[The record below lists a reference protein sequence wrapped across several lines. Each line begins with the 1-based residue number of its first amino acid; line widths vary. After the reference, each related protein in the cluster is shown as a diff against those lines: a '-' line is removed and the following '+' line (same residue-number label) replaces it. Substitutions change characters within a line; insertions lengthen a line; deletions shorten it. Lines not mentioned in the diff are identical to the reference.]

1 MMSDVDS
8 AKKQID
14 ELNKLIQKYDEAYY
28 NDNQSE
34 IDDEAYDALRRELH
48 ALEQKYPELKQA
60 DSVSDKVGAPLKN
73 DAPKNESPNKAFS
86 KVKHLRP
93 MLSLD
98 NAFNEGEL
106 TEFMRKMQ
114 DFLKAP
120 RDEFMPLL
128 AELKI
133 DGLSAAIHYKNG
145 RLDYALTRGD
155 GETGEDITANIK
167 TIKVIPHQLTGNAP
181 TYLEVRGEIFFEK
194 QDFAELNQSL
204 VADGKKQF
212 SSARNAASGSLRQ
225 LDASITASRVLKCFA
240 YTIGEVSDDFTA
252 KNGEDILQKLQ
263 SFGLPVNPYRKS
275 CDSMPSLLAFYD
287 EVAVKRDS
295 LPYEIDGMVYKLND
309 LALRER
315 LGMVARYPRWAIAH
329 KFPAIKKIT
338 TLNAITIQVGRTGS
352 LTPVAELEPVFING
366 VKIQRATLHNDDEI
380 KRKDIRVG
388 DRVEIQRAGDVIPQ
402 ITRSIDAE
410 NRAEYP
416 RAEFIFPATCP
427 VCDTETVRV
436 QDEAAIR
443 CPNWQCPAQQI
454 EAMKHLVSRDAFNI
468 DGLGEQQLKLFI
480 EQGFLTSLADIFRLH
495 QHRDKILSLEGFQE
509 KSVNKLMQSIETT
522 KNNISLDKFIYALGI
537 RHIGTITA
545 KDLGFAYST
554 IENLQNA
561 WHNLHEETHQQF
573 IIDIEGCSHKVLEAI
588 QNFMGK
594 QASFFDDLC
603 AVLTITPLIRTTDG
617 AFAGKK
623 ILFTGTLEKLSRSEA
638 KALAE
643 KAGASIVSGV
653 SAKLDYL
660 VVGANPGSKLTKA
673 EALDVA
679 ILSEQEFIDAIK

>member
-1 MMSDVDS
+1 MMVDDADN
-8 AKKQID
+8 AKKRID
-14 ELNKLIQKYDEAYY
+14 ELSKLIQHYDDAYY

-34 IDDEAYDALRRELH
+34 IDDASYDALRQELQ
-48 ALEQKYPELKQA
+48 ALEQKYPALKQA
-60 DSVSDKVGAPLKN
+60 DSASDKVGV
-73 DAPKNESPNKAFS
+73 SPHKAFS
-86 KVKHLRP
+86 KVTHLRP

-98 NAFNEGEL
+98 NAFTEGEL
-106 TEFMRKMQ
+106 AEFMRKMQ
-114 DFLKAP
+114 DFLKLS

-145 RLDYALTRGD
+145 KLDYALTRGD

-167 TIKVIPHQLTGNAP
+167 TIKVIPHQLSGNAP
-181 TYLEVRGEIFFEK
+181 KYLEIRGEIFFEK
-194 QDFAELNQSL
+194 QDFAKLNQSL
-204 VADGKKQF
+204 ADDGKKQF
-212 SSARNAASGSLRQ
+212 STARNAASGSLRQ

-240 YTIGEVSDDFTA
+240 YTIGEVSDDFST
-252 KNGEDILQKLQ
+252 KDGEDILQKLQ
-263 SFGLPVNPYRKS
+263 SFGLPVNPYRKL
-275 CDSMPSLLAFYD
+275 CDSMPTLLAFYD
-287 EVAVKRDS
+287 EVAAKRDS

-315 LGMVARYPRWAIAH
+315 LGVVARYPRWAIAH

-366 VKIQRATLHNDDEI
+366 VKIQRASLHNDDEI

-410 NRAEYP
+410 NRAQNPNEKNM
-416 RAEFIFPATCP
+416 RAEFMFPQNCP
-427 VCDTETVRV
+427 ECGTKTVRV

-443 CPNWQCPAQQI
+443 CPNWQCPAQQL
-454 EAMKHLVSRDAFNI
+454 EAMKHLVSREAFNI

-480 EQGFLTSLADIFRLH
+480 EQGFLTSLADIFRLY

-509 KSVNKLMQSIETT
+509 KSVNNLMQSIDTT
-522 KNNISLDKFIYALGI
+522 KNNVSLDKFIYALGI

-554 IENLQNA
+554 IENLQHA
-561 WHNLHEETHQQF
+561 WHNLDEDAHQQF
-573 IIDIEGCSHKVLEAI
+573 IINIEGCSYKVLEAI
-588 QNFMGK
+588 QDFMGK
-594 QASFFDDLC
+594 QASLFDDLC
-603 AVLTITPLIRTTDG
+603 AVLNIKPLIRTNDG

-638 KALAE
+638 KVIAE

-673 EALDVA
+673 QALNIT
-679 ILSEQEFIDAIK
+679 ILSEQEFIDAIN